1 MEYVLDIW
9 ARLYRAKALAAGGL
23 ALAATAGP
31 ARAQPEAESGPD
43 KSPCQLFAPTP
54 AHHDAALEMSGAML
68 TGVGPV
74 DEVCVCSPGGEV
86 PPATRSFC
94 MNLFSCHSVRGS
106 IGIAVLASCTALAA
120 LVGSPGV
127 ALGQSTKQDAK
138 PAASSTPLNIVA
150 TIAMAGDLAVNV
162 GGDRVKVKNI
172 MGEGIDPHLYKASP
186 GDVRLMT
193 DADMILYSGLHL
205 EGRMADLIVKMA
217 SRRTVVQVTDTIDEK
232 LLREPPEFAGHFDPH
247 VWFDVSLWST
257 AATRVRDALIAKD
270 PDGKDAYTKN
280 AEAYTKL
287 LAELHQYAKDTLA
300 TIPKESRVMVTAHDA
315 FGYFGRA
322 YGLEV
327 LAIQGISTDSEASL
341 QDINALVDTLVSRK
355 VPAVFIESS
364 VPRKTIDAL
373 VEGCKSK
380 GHTVA
385 IGGELFSD
393 AMGKE
398 GTMAGCYVGMVAH
411 NVDTVA
417 KALGG
422 KVPEKK
428 MGALGEWAAKFKK

>member
-1 MEYVLDIW
+1 
-9 ARLYRAKALAAGGL
+9 
-23 ALAATAGP
+23 
-31 ARAQPEAESGPD
+31 
-43 KSPCQLFAPTP
+43 
-54 AHHDAALEMSGAML
+54 
-68 TGVGPV
+68 
-74 DEVCVCSPGGEV
+74 
-86 PPATRSFC
+86 
-94 MNLFSCHSVRGS
+94 MNLFSLGRVRESFGVAV
-106 IGIAVLASCTALAA
+106 IATCTAIAA
-120 LVGSPGV
+120 MVASPGG
-127 ALGQSTKQDAK
+127 ALGQSTKDDAA
-138 PAASSTPLNIVA
+138 PAAATKPLNIVA
-150 TIAMAGDLAVNV
+150 TIAMAGDLGVNI
-162 GGDRVKVKNI
+162 GGERVKVKNI

-186 GDVRLMT
+186 GDVRLMS
-193 DADMILYSGLHL
+193 DADMILFSGLHL

-217 SRRTVVQVTDTIDEK
+217 GRRTVVQVTDSIDEK

-257 AATRVRDALIAKD
+257 AAVRVRDALIEKD
-270 PDGKDAYTKN
+270 AAGKDVYTRN
-280 AEAYTKL
+280 AEVYTKL
-287 LAELHQYAKDTLA
+287 LGELHQYAKDTLA

-327 LAIQGISTDSEASL
+327 RAIQGISTDSEASL
-341 QDINALVDTLVSRK
+341 QDINALVDTLVSKK

-380 GHTVA
+380 GHTVT

-398 GTMAGCYVGMVAH
+398 GTMDGTYVGMVVH
-411 NVDTVA
+411 NVETVA

-428 MGALGEWAAKFKK
+428 TGALGEWAAKFKK